1 MQQQSIKKQDGLACK
16 LTLQEIKQRFKDNDL
31 VSVGT
36 RTNAAGVGFFSY
48 IYMLFLEMNS
58 YSVKLTTG
66 SLALVDAILD
76 TAGCLLRLNLGAQ
89 DQVLL
94 QLLHQAIGFILQ

>member
-1 MQQQSIKKQDGLACK
+1 
-16 LTLQEIKQRFKDNDL
+16 
-31 VSVGT
+31 
-36 RTNAAGVGFFSY
+36 
-48 IYMLFLEMNS
+48 MLFLEMNS